1 MRERTLSVNKY
12 SGTVSKVIGLVYLL
26 FPIVFAPFVWLI
38 FEIPPAKL
46 AQILL
51 SPLYY
56 FVAFWA
62 VLIGYG
68 VLNMTRWAWYVL
80 LPTNILIAYESA
92 VIVANYAH
100 SNQKILVLGLIIL
113 SLMVATYK
121 LRSEFRVPYIHPRIP
136 WWEMYPGT
144 LMDIP
149 AKIVRITKAK
159 TPTFSGKILD
169 VNSGGVFIKTPAD
182 FLLDEKVE
190 IIFSV
195 FDHEVQVSG
204 VIVWK
209 ASSAVTH
216 PKGIGIK
223 FQQIEKNN
231 KRKLKGVLSRLRKQ
245 NRETLT
251 DAV

>member
-12 SGTVSKVIGLVYLL
+12 AGTVSRVISLIYLF
-26 FPIVFAPFVWLI
+26 FPILYTPFVWLI
-38 FEIPPAKL
+38 FEIPPSNI

-56 FVAFWA
+56 FVSFWA
-62 VLIGYG
+62 VFVGYG
-68 VLNMTRWAWYVL
+68 VWNMTRWAWYVL
-80 LPTNILIAYESA
+80 LPANIFIAYESA

-100 SNQKILVLGLIIL
+100 SNQKVLGLILIL
-113 SLMVATYK
+113 FALMLATYK

-149 AKIVRITKAK
+149 VKIVRITKAK

-169 VNSGGVFIKTPAD
+169 INSGGAFVKTPID
-182 FLLDEKVE
+182 IHLDERVE
-190 IIFSV
+190 VIFSV
-195 FDHEVQVSG
+195 FDNDVQVSG
-204 VIVWK
+204 AVVWK
-209 ASSAVTH
+209 ATSAVTH

-231 KRKLKGVLSRLRKQ
+231 KRKLKGILSKLRKQ
-245 NRETLT
+245 NRETLA
-251 DAV
+251 DAT